1 MSAGRAL
8 GRSQA
13 GPHPL
18 GGSADVRVGRG
29 VVINDPVL
37 EARAL
42 TRHYPVSAGFLKP
55 KLLVRA
61 LDGVSFTLA
70 AGKTLAVVG
79 ESGCGKSTLARQL
92 TMIEAPTDGALLLHG
107 ADVTHADGAL
117 KKRLRQQVQMV
128 FQNPFA
134 SLNPR
139 KKIGH
144 ALEEPLAINTPLG
157 AAERGERARAMMARV
172 GLRPE
177 QHARYP
183 HMFSGGQR
191 QRVAIARALMLA
203 PQVVVL
209 DEPVSA
215 LDVSIQAQVLNLLM
229 DLQDETQ
236 VAYVFISHNLA
247 VVELIADEVLVMYL
261 GKVVEQA
268 PKPTLFGAPRHP
280 YTRALLASTPRI
292 DAAARQ
298 TRQVLSGELPSP
310 LNPPS
315 GCAFH
320 KRCPFAVARCEIDVP
335 LLEDLGGGQ
344 RVACHRVHEVA

>member
-1 MSAGRAL
+1 MS
-8 GRSQA
+8 
-13 GPHPL
+13 
-18 GGSADVRVGRG
+18 
-29 VVINDPVL
+29 NTVL

-42 TRHYPVSAGFLKP
+42 AKHYPVSTGFLRP
-55 KLLVRA
+55 KALARA
-61 LDGVSFTLA
+61 LDGVSFTLGT
-70 AGKTLAVVG
+70 GKTLAVVG

-92 TMIEAPTDGALLLHG
+92 TMIEPPTAGALLIDG
-107 ADVTHADGAL
+107 ADVTHADAHL
-117 KKRLRQQVQMV
+117 RKRLRQQVQMV

-144 ALEEPLAINTPLG
+144 ALEEPLVINTALS
-157 AAERGERARAMMARV
+157 AAERSGRARAMMARV

-177 QHARYP
+177 HHGRYP

-203 PQVVVL
+203 PKVVVL

-268 PKPTLFGAPRHP
+268 PKATLFAAPRHP

-292 DAAARQ
+292 DARARQ
-298 TRQVLSGELPSP
+298 TRQVLTGELPSP
-310 LNPPS
+310 LKPPS

-320 KRCPFAVARCEIDVP
+320 KRCPFAVARCAAEVP
-335 LLEDLGGGQ
+335 RLETLGGEQ
-344 RVACHRVHEVA
+344 LVACHRVHEIA

>member
-1 MSAGRAL
+1 MSE
-8 GRSQA
+8 SI
-13 GPHPL
+13 
-18 GGSADVRVGRG
+18 V
-29 VVINDPVL
+29 VL
-37 EARAL
+37 EARQLAK
-42 TRHYPVSAGFLKP
+42 HYPVSTGFLKP
-55 KLLVRA
+55 KALVRA

-70 AGKTLAVVG
+70 AGRTLAVVG
-79 ESGCGKSTLARQL
+79 ESGCGKSTLARAL
-92 TMIEAPTDGALLLHG
+92 TMIEPPTSGSLLLAG
-107 ADVTHADGAL
+107 DASAVADVAHADAAL
-117 KKRLRQQVQMV
+117 KRQLRREVQMV

-144 ALEEPLAINTPLG
+144 ALEEPLAINTELG
-157 AAERGERARAMMARV
+157 KAERSERARAMMARV

-177 QHARYP
+177 HHARYP

-191 QRVAIARALMLA
+191 QRVAIARALMLQ
-203 PQVVVL
+203 PKVVVL

-229 DLQDETQ
+229 DLQDETR

-261 GKVVEQA
+261 GKVVESA
-268 PKPTLFGAPRHP
+268 PKLALFATPRHP

-292 DAAARQ
+292 DRAARQ
-298 TRQVLSGELPSP
+298 QRQVLSGELPSP

-315 GCAFH
+315 GCTFH
-320 KRCPFAVARCEIDVP
+320 KRCPFAVERCRVEVP
-335 LLEDLGGGQ
+335 LLEAAGDGQ
-344 RVACHRVHEVA
+344 LVACHRWREIG

>member
-1 MSAGRAL
+1 MTAPVA
-8 GRSQA
+8 
-13 GPHPL
+13 
-18 GGSADVRVGRG
+18 
-29 VVINDPVL
+29 NDAPVL
-37 EARAL
+37 EAQAL
-42 TRHYPVSAGFLKP
+42 AKHYTVSTGFLKP
-55 KLLVRA
+55 KALARA

-70 AGKTLAVVG
+70 ASHTLAVVG

-92 TMIEAPTDGALLLHG
+92 TMIEAPTSGTLNLNGANVTQ
-107 ADVTHADGAL
+107 ADATL
-117 KKRLRQQVQMV
+117 RKQLRQQVQMV

-144 ALEEPLAINTPLG
+144 ALEEPLAINTPL
-157 AAERGERARAMMARV
+157 AAEARTEKARAMMARV

-177 QHARYP
+177 HYARYP

-191 QRVAIARALMLA
+191 QRVAIARALMLQ
-203 PQVVVL
+203 PKVVVL

-229 DLQDETQ
+229 DLQDETH

-268 PKPTLFGAPRHP
+268 PKATLFSTPRHP

-292 DAAARQ
+292 DASARQ
-298 TRQVLSGELPSP
+298 ARQVLTGELPSP

-320 KRCPFAVARCEIDVP
+320 KRCPFAVERCETEVP
-335 LLEDLGGGQ
+335 LLEELGGGQ
-344 RVACHRVHEVA
+344 RVACHRVHEIV

>member
-1 MSAGRAL
+1 VL
-8 GRSQA
+8 QA
-13 GPHPL
+13 DGL
-18 GGSADVRVGRG
+18 AK
-29 VVINDPVL
+29 
-37 EARAL
+37 
-42 TRHYPVSAGFLKP
+42 HYPVSQGFLRP
-55 KLLVRA
+55 KAIARA
-61 LDGVSFTLA
+61 LDGVSFTLQ
-70 AGKTLAVVG
+70 AGRTLAVVG
-79 ESGCGKSTLARQL
+79 ESGCGKSTLARQV
-92 TMIEAPTDGALLLHG
+92 TMIETPTAGHLHLG
-107 ADVTHADGAL
+107 GVDAAQADAATR
-117 KKRLRQQVQMV
+117 KRLRQEVQMV
-128 FQNPFA
+128 FQNPFG

-144 ALEEPLAINTPLG
+144 ALEEPLAINTTLTR
-157 AAERGERARAMMARV
+157 AEREERARAMMARV

-177 QHARYP
+177 HHRRYP

-191 QRVAIARALMLA
+191 QRVAIARALMLS
-203 PQVVVL
+203 PKIVVA

-229 DLQDETQ
+229 DLQEETR

-268 PKPTLFGAPRHP
+268 GKRELFAMPRHP

-292 DAAARQ
+292 DKSERQ
-298 TRQVLSGELPSP
+298 LRSVLKGELPSP

-320 KRCPFAVARCEIDVP
+320 KRCPYAQPRCAAEVP
-335 LLEDLGGGQ
+335 LLRIPDDGRTVG
-344 RVACHRVHEVA
+344 RVACHFAESITERAA

>member
-1 MSAGRAL
+1 MN
-8 GRSQA
+8 
-13 GPHPL
+13 P
-18 GGSADVRVGRG
+18 ADPT
-29 VVINDPVL
+29 NANVL

-42 TRHYPVSAGFLKP
+42 AKHYPVSTGFLRLKA
-55 KLLVRA
+55 LARA
-61 LDGVSFTLA
+61 LDGVSFTLP
-70 AGKTLAVVG
+70 AGHTLAVVG

-92 TMIEAPTDGALLLHG
+92 TMIEAATSGSLLLEG
-107 ADVTHADGAL
+107 ADVTRADAAL
-117 KKRLRQQVQMV
+117 KKQLRQQVQMV

-144 ALEEPLAINTPLG
+144 ALEEPLAINTALS
-157 AAERGERARAMMARV
+157 AAERGERSQAMMARV

-177 QHARYP
+177 HHGRYP

-191 QRVAIARALMLA
+191 QRVAIARALMLQ
-203 PQVVVL
+203 PKVVVL

-261 GKVVEQA
+261 GKVVERA
-268 PKPTLFGAPRHP
+268 PKKLLFAAPRHP
-280 YTRALLASTPRI
+280 YTQALLASTPRI
-292 DAAARQ
+292 DARARQ
-298 TRQVLSGELPSP
+298 QRQVLGGELPSP
-310 LNPPS
+310 LNPPP

-320 KRCPFAVARCEIDVP
+320 KRCPHAVDRCRTQVP
-335 LLEDLGGGQ
+335 VLEAVGDGQ
-344 RVACHRVHEVA
+344 SVACHRWREL

>member
-1 MSAGRAL
+1 MTSEPTIVL
-8 GRSQA
+8 ESQA
-13 GPHPL
+13 L
-18 GGSADVRVGRG
+18 AK
-29 VVINDPVL
+29 
-37 EARAL
+37 
-42 TRHYPVSAGFLKP
+42 HYSVSTGFLKP
-55 KLLVRA
+55 KALARA

-92 TMIEAPTDGALLLHG
+92 TMIEAASSGALLLAHSG
-107 ADVTHADGAL
+107 EKRADVTHADAAL
-117 KKRLRQQVQMV
+117 KKQLRQQVQMV

-139 KKIGH
+139 KKILH
-144 ALEEPLAINTPLG
+144 ALEEPLKINTDLDK
-157 AAERGERARAMMARV
+157 AARGDKARAMMARV

-177 QHARYP
+177 HATRYP

-191 QRVAIARALMLA
+191 QRIAIARALMLQ
-203 PQVVVL
+203 PKIVVL

-229 DLQDETQ
+229 DLQDETR

-261 GKVVEQA
+261 GKVVERA
-268 PKPTLFGAPRHP
+268 PKKTLFAAPRHP
-280 YTRALLASTPRI
+280 YTQALLASTPRI
-292 DAAARQ
+292 DAGARQ
-298 TRQVLSGELPSP
+298 QRQVLSGELPSP
-310 LNPPS
+310 LAPPP

-320 KRCPFAVARCEIDVP
+320 KRCPHAVARCSVEVP
-335 LLEDLGGGQ
+335 VLEDTGGAQ
-344 RVACHRVHEVA
+344 SVACHRWRELQG